1 MTGKRNVAG
10 VLVDPVD
17 YQAAVARVLAAAHR
31 REPLAV
37 AALAVHGVMSG
48 ALDPTHR
55 RRLNQLD
62 LVLPDGQ
69 PVRWALNLLHGAAL
83 PDRVYGP
90 ELTLRLCQAA
100 ADEGLP
106 VFFYGSTPAVLR
118 RLQDN
123 LCQRFPALQVAGSR
137 PSAFGK
143 LSASQ
148 RDQVVR
154 QVRDSGAAMTFV
166 GLGCPRQEVWV
177 FEQRGALSMPLLAV
191 GAAFDFHAGTLEQA
205 PAVLQRAGLEWLF
218 RLTREPGRLWRR
230 YALLNPLYLALLGMQ
245 AAGLKTLDP
254 DAGVAPPGPVRYG

>member
-1 MTGKRNVAG
+1 MNGEDGGIEGPEYETAALFGPNC
-10 VLVDPVD
+10 LVDDPQAIIKANLICNQAGLD
-17 YQAAVARVLAAAHR
+17 TISAAVVVGMVL
-31 REPLAV
+31 
-37 AALAVHGVMSG
+37 
-48 ALDPTHR
+48 
-55 RRLNQLD
+55 
-62 LVLPDGQ
+62 
-69 PVRWALNLLHGAAL
+69 
-83 PDRVYGP
+83 
-90 ELTLRLCQAA
+90 AA